1 VRYSIYKLAHPI
13 HISGD
18 TGYCPELFKAIGSLY
33 APFKLA
39 AIPIGSFMPTHLMQH
54 LHMGPEDAI
63 KAHIDLGCPHL
74 SVGIHWGTFMMSD
87 EHYLAPREVL
97 DRVWSSYTKDMM
109 TVTEDED
116 LASIASSS
124 SSTVVNNVIRL
135 DAETKFIT
143 TAFGQ
148 TITLD

>member
-1 VRYSIYKLAHPI
+1 MLCYKINSII
-13 HISGD
+13 CISGD
-18 TGYCPELFKAIGSLY
+18 TGYCPELFKAIGTLY

-39 AIPIGSFMPTHLMQH
+39 AIPIGSFMPTYLMQH

-63 KAHIDLGCPHL
+63 KAHIDLGCPRL
-74 SVGIHWGTFMMSD
+74 SIGIHWGTFMMSD

-97 DRVWSSYTKDMM
+97 DRVWESYTKDI
-109 TVTEDED
+109 TPVIEDED

-124 SSTVVNNVIRL
+124 SSTVVNNITKL